1 MAPSGR
7 FDHLWQNARSLA
19 ERQTKNWGRKMK
31 DYSSRVVRIESEQVE
46 DGVFSRVSRPY
57 IPGGSDQDK
66 PELSYMVG

>member
-1 MAPSGR
+1 
-7 FDHLWQNARSLA
+7 
-19 ERQTKNWGRKMK
+19 MK